1 MNEDQVLDTGLFD
14 INKAADPYST
24 ANTGTF
30 NPLIYSQGIR
40 DFFDAA
46 SPLWNILRKES
57 WPGMSYA
64 YREQTSL
71 PTPSFRSELETL
83 PDATRADYGQKTFPL
98 KSIYIR
104 GEVSGQLQVAAQTM
118 TDMVARAIRNASE
131 GLIRGLELKLVTADS
146 AGDPDEFDGIAKQIT
161 NTIDLDTDAGA
172 GVTPGELT
180 LEALDILLA
189 AAPSGGVTHLL
200 MSQAMHR
207 KVNSLLQPHQR
218 FVNSTTIDGGFTV
231 DTFRGVPIIDV
242 IDPHGGYFADKILA
256 INNNRIVVPVA
267 TYPTYEELAHVRD
280 SLDFMIKMYLAVVVE
295 GPSRYHAKMINID
308 PTIT

>member
-1 MNEDQVLDTGLFD
+1 MDNDQVVDGNLFD

-30 NPLIYSQGIR
+30 VPTLYSQGIR
-40 DFFDAA
+40 DFFDSE
-46 SPLWNILRKES
+46 SPLWNILRKEA

-83 PDATRADYGQKTFPL
+83 PDATRADYGQKVFPL

-118 TDMVARAIRNASE
+118 TDMIARAVRNASE

-146 AGDPDEFDGIAKQIT
+146 ASDPDEFDGIAKQIT
-161 NTIDLDTDAGA
+161 NVIDLDTDVSGA
-172 GVTPGELT
+172 VAPGELT
-180 LEALDILLA
+180 LEQLDILLA

-218 FVNSTTIDGGFTV
+218 FVNVTEVDGGFTV

-256 INNNRIVVPVA
+256 INNNRIVVPISQ
-267 TYPTYEELAHVRD
+267 YPQYEELAHVRD
-280 SLDFMIKMYLAVVVE
+280 SLDFMIKMYLGVVVE